1 MTHFDVV
8 VTVLSTMALVGV
20 GLFVYWLV
28 SRVNWLINATSN
40 LHERVNTIEESLDT
54 EKDDKIGFGS

>member
-8 VTVLSTMALVGV
+8 VTVLSTMGLVGV

-28 SRVNWLINATSN
+28 SRVNWLTNAATN
-40 LHERVNTIEESLDT
+40 LHERVSAIEDADNNED
-54 EKDDKIGFGS
+54 ENKIGFGS